1 MLKTLLPTI
10 ILTALVFI
18 PISIAVV
25 TILLQKRSEQR
36 SDRRSP
42 ISEKLL
48 HQAGAQARQKVDAL
62 GEDMMER
69 LAQLLLIGPLAM
81 LVILLPRVRWD
92 RLQFGWISW
101 LVVIV
106 AAAGTVW
113 LVRRLTQLRQQ
124 RRRWQEGMRAEIA
137 AAQQLDRLQ
146 AQGCFVLHDIP
157 AGDFNID
164 HVVVA
169 PHAVFAVETKSRR
182 KPGQGKASAT
192 VGYDGRY
199 LQFPGWKETRPLQQA
214 KAIAAWLAKY
224 LRDET
229 GEAVVVH
236 PVVCLPGWFVT
247 LGKGGAGAAVRVINP
262 KMMSLF
268 VDAGAALPLAP
279 ARRNRIVHALSK
291 RYPELMD

>member
-18 PISIAVV
+18 PISIAVA

-69 LAQLLLIGPLAM
+69 LAQLLLIGPMAM
-81 LVILLPRVRWD
+81 LVILLPRVRWE

-169 PHAVFAVETKSRR
+169 PHAVFAIETKSRR
-182 KPGQGKASAT
+182 KPGKGKASAN
-192 VGYDGRY
+192 VGYDGVC
-199 LQFPGWKETRPLQQA
+199 LQFPGWKEARPIEQVR
-214 KAIAAWLAKY
+214 AIADWLAKY

-229 GEAVVVH
+229 GEPVMVY

-247 LGKGGAGAAVRVINP
+247 LGKGSAGAAVRVINP
-262 KMMSLF
+262 KMTSLF
-268 VDAGAALPLAP
+268 VDAGAAPSLAP
-279 ARRNRIVHALSK
+279 AQRNRIVHALSK
-291 RYPELMD
+291 RYPAPQD

>member
-92 RLQFGWISW
+92 RLQFGWLNW

-192 VGYDGRY
+192 VGYDGRC
-199 LQFPGWKETRPLQQA
+199 LQFPGWKETRPLEQA

-229 GEAVVVH
+229 GEAVPVTA
-236 PVVCLPGWFVT
+236 VVCLPGWFVT
-247 LGKGGAGAAVRVINP
+247 LTKGSAGAEVRVVNP
-262 KMMSLF
+262 KMASLF
-268 VDAGAALPLAP
+268 VDAGTRTQLPP
-279 ARRNRIVHALSK
+279 SQRNRIVHALSK
-291 RYPELMD
+291 RYPELSE